1 MKIGVGGRYAQ
12 QVAVLLLRKVVFE
25 VHVQRRTAREVVDI
39 TAAVEPE
46 LVDHVQRFVLDDI
59 EIGVVTV
66 ARYDVAVLA
75 IPFGVFHAHVLG
87 RDGPLSTAPGKP
99 HKSRLFCP
107 LNANIPG

>member
-1 MKIGVGGRYAQ
+1 M
-12 QVAVLLLRKVVFE
+12 
-25 VHVQRRTAREVVDI
+25 QRRTAREVVDI

-87 RDGPLSTAPGKP
+87 RRYIDHLTGGSALHMNLEDHLSKEQYRHLLRVAAAEGCNYFTFNT
-99 HKSRLFCP
+99 RFM
-107 LNANIPG
+107 